1 MQVQG
6 AFAPGGAQSQA
17 VVESDE
23 PAVPAHA
30 VTEAPAVESV
40 HALAKPPVRKLA
52 KDLGVDLA
60 TVTATGPNGTITPRR
75 RAGGRGREPVLEGEP
90 LPAEAGHR
98 QMSWGSA
105 SAASRSRACAR

>member
-30 VTEAPAVESV
+30 VAGAGRSSRADAR
-40 HALAKPPVRKLA
+40 ALAKPPVRKLA
-52 KDLGVDLA
+52 KDLGVDL
-60 TVTATGPNGTITPRR
+60 TPLTGTGPQGSITRDDVTAA
-75 RAGGRGREPVLEGEP
+75 AGSTRTSYEAAA
-90 LPAEAGHR
+90 PATTLV
-98 QMSWGSA
+98 
-105 SAASRSRACAR
+105 